1 MDVKAYACEIYKEQI
16 SRLEGSLPGE
26 QFPQAE
32 GGSPRKW
39 SEEGPLPAQITKKGT
54 DLRTVL
60 EYRAALRPLWRGAP
74 GLQTA
79 LQSLLPVQDLPGLL
93 EGCPNYKWAFLA
105 SSEGLGK
112 MDTTVTWM
120 GREIFKTLDH

>member
-1 MDVKAYACEIYKEQI
+1 MNVKAYALEIYKEHI

-32 GGSPRKW
+32 GGSLRKW

-74 GLQTA
+74 GLQTCSPKPA
-79 LQSLLPVQDLPGLL
+79 ACPGPAWPSGRLPKL
-93 EGCPNYKWAFLA
+93 
-105 SSEGLGK
+105 
-112 MDTTVTWM
+112 
-120 GREIFKTLDH
+120 